1 MVGGE
6 PAVPTRRHFSLA
18 HREKSGITLAMET
31 PTSTPSHLGA
41 RERWVTTALLG
52 LGLITFA
59 IDASNTQLCLPQIMT
74 SMRVDLYEIHWI
86 LTAPGI
92 ARTVVIASTGW
103 LTGLWGPRT
112 LYLICIG
119 SMTLGS
125 LGTMLAWDWPS
136 LIFFRILAG
145 VGGGM
150 IPQLAQ
156 AIFYQIFPPG
166 KRGMALGFA
175 LMGWSI
181 GPAFG
186 PLMGGNL
193 LESTSWRAVYTMTL
207 PLSGLGFVLAWWWL
221 PYLGRP
227 QRRRLDY
234 YGALTMVVAVST
246 LLLALSQ
253 GNREGWDSQYII
265 TLLAIAGVAAVTFV
279 AVELRHPEPLVELRL
294 FSSVPFIMAMVV
306 LFLTTMALRG
316 TGPMFAVLIQRLLGF
331 GPLVAAWSQMPP
343 NLVYGAAVLLVGR
356 LSDRLP
362 TYTLVITGLLMYGA
376 VFVSYRGINEVT
388 TLNMLMTFLIIRF
401 IAEAFIV
408 SPNNLAT
415 LEALPESKVYMATAL
430 SGLLRS
436 IANTM
441 GPAVATVVWD
451 RRYIY
456 HLQQFAENTPEDTF
470 GLTAALS
477 GWQQALQRA
486 GEIAAQIPTQ
496 TMALLQDRLLAEA
509 STAAWQDYFLFNA
522 MLALLCIFPAL
533 PCWRRTKYQ
542 APTVP
547 QPAAA
552 PARAVATR
560 NGMATPQASRHDSR
574 ARTT

>member
-1 MVGGE
+1 
-6 PAVPTRRHFSLA
+6 
-18 HREKSGITLAMET
+18 MET
-31 PTSTPSHLGA
+31 PPRTSSQIGV
-41 RERWVTTALLG
+41 RERWLTTALLG

-59 IDASNTQLCLPQIMT
+59 IDASKTQLCLPQIMT
-74 SMRVDLYEIHWI
+74 NMRVDLYQIHWI

-193 LESTSWRAVYTMTL
+193 LEYASWRAVYTMTL
-207 PLSGLGFVLAWWWL
+207 PLSGLGFILAWWWL

-227 QRRRLDY
+227 QRQRLDY
-234 YGALTMVVAVST
+234 YGALTMTVAVST

-253 GNREGWDSQYII
+253 GNREGWDSQYIL
-265 TLLAIAGVAAVTFV
+265 TLLVMAGVAAVAFV
-279 AVELRHPEPLVELRL
+279 VLELRHPAPLVDLRL
-294 FSSVPFIMAMVV
+294 FGSVPFVMAMVV
-306 LFLTTMALRG
+306 MFLTTLAFRG

-362 TYTLVITGLLMYGA
+362 TYVLVIFGLLMYAA
-376 VFVSYRGINEVT
+376 VFVGYTGINEVT
-388 TLNMLMTFLIIRF
+388 TLGMIMTFLIIRF

-415 LEALPESKVYMATAL
+415 LEACPKARSIWPPRSPDYCAALLTPWGPPSLPCCGTGATPTTC
-430 SGLLRS
+430 SILLRILRWIPWGS
-436 IANTM
+436 RRRSAA
-441 GPAVATVVWD
+441 GSKRCSGQGRWPRRSPPRPWPCCRSVWS
-451 RRYIY
+451 
-456 HLQQFAENTPEDTF
+456 PK
-470 GLTAALS
+470 
-477 GWQQALQRA
+477 
-486 GEIAAQIPTQ
+486 P
-496 TMALLQDRLLAEA
+496 ALLPGKI
-509 STAAWQDYFLFNA
+509 
-522 MLALLCIFPAL
+522 IFCSM
-533 PCWRRTKYQ
+533 PCWPCSAFSPLCPAGGARSIKPRPRPRQRPPQ
-542 APTVP
+542 APMLP
-547 QPAAA
+547 SA
-552 PARAVATR
+552 PVSPHLRRHATTLPPGR
-560 NGMATPQASRHDSR
+560 PEYGVGLA
-574 ARTT
+574 

>member
-1 MVGGE
+1 
-6 PAVPTRRHFSLA
+6 
-18 HREKSGITLAMET
+18 MET
-31 PTSTPSHLGA
+31 PPRTSSQIGV
-41 RERWVTTALLG
+41 RERWLTTALLG

-74 SMRVDLYEIHWI
+74 NMRVDLYQIHWI

-193 LESTSWRAVYTMTL
+193 LESASWRAVYTMTL
-207 PLSGLGFVLAWWWL
+207 PLSGLGFILAWWWL

-227 QRRRLDY
+227 QRQRLDY
-234 YGALTMVVAVST
+234 YGALTMMVAVST

-253 GNREGWDSQYII
+253 GNREGWDSQYIL
-265 TLLAIAGVAAVTFV
+265 TLLVMAGVAAIAFV
-279 AVELRHPEPLVELRL
+279 VLELRHPAPLVDLRL
-294 FSSVPFIMAMVV
+294 FGSAPFVMAMVV
-306 LFLTTMALRG
+306 MFLTTLAFRG

-362 TYTLVITGLLMYGA
+362 TYVLVIFGLLMYA
-376 VFVSYRGINEVT
+376 VVFVGYTGINEVT
-388 TLNMLMTFLIIRF
+388 TLGMIMTFLIIRF

-441 GPAVATVVWD
+441 GPAVATVLWD
-451 RRYIY
+451 RRYTY
-456 HLQQFAENTPEDTF
+456 HLQHFAENTPLDTL
-470 GLTAALS
+470 GLTTALS
-477 GWQQALQRA
+477 RWQQTLHWS
-486 GEIAAQIPTQ
+486 GEMAAQIPTQ
-496 TMALLQDRLLAEA
+496 TMALLQERLLAEA

-522 MLALLCIFPAL
+522 LLAMLSIFPAL
-533 PCWRRTKYQ
+533 PCWRRTNYQ
-542 APTVP
+542 APTTP
-547 QPAAA
+547 QTATTQVTHAAIS
-552 PARAVATR
+552 T
-560 NGMATPQASRHDSR
+560 GISTPQAPHHDTR
-574 ARTT
+574 ARTS

>member
-1 MVGGE
+1 M
-6 PAVPTRRHFSLA
+6 
-18 HREKSGITLAMET
+18 
-31 PTSTPSHLGA
+31 
-41 RERWVTTALLG
+41 
-52 LGLITFA
+52 
-59 IDASNTQLCLPQIMT
+59 C
-74 SMRVDLYEIHWI
+74 
-86 LTAPGI
+86 
-92 ARTVVIASTGW
+92 
-103 LTGLWGPRT
+103 
-112 LYLICIG
+112 ICIG

-193 LESTSWRAVYTMTL
+193 LEYASWRAVYTMTL
-207 PLSGLGFVLAWWWL
+207 PLSGLGFILAWWWL

-227 QRRRLDY
+227 QRQRLDY
-234 YGALTMVVAVST
+234 YGALTMT
-246 LLLALSQ
+246 
-253 GNREGWDSQYII
+253 
-265 TLLAIAGVAAVTFV
+265 
-279 AVELRHPEPLVELRL
+279 
-294 FSSVPFIMAMVV
+294 
-306 LFLTTMALRG
+306 
-316 TGPMFAVLIQRLLGF
+316 
-331 GPLVAAWSQMPP
+331 VAAWSQMPP
-343 NLVYGAAVLLVGR
+343 NLVYGVAVLLVGR

-362 TYTLVITGLLMYGA
+362 TYVLVIFGLLMYAA
-376 VFVSYRGINEVT
+376 VFVGYTGVNEVT
-388 TLNMLMTFLIIRF
+388 TLGMIMTFLIIRF

-415 LEALPESKVYMATAL
+415 LEALPENKVYMATAL

-451 RRYIY
+451 RRYTY
-456 HLQQFAENTPEDTF
+456 HLQQFAENTPLDTF
-470 GLTAALS
+470 GFTAALS
-477 GWQQALQRA
+477 GWQQTLQRA
-486 GEIAAQIPTQ
+486 GEIAGQIPTQ
-496 TMALLQDRLLAEA
+496 TMAMLQDRLLAEA
-509 STAAWQDYFLFNA
+509 GTAAWQDYFLFNA
-522 MLALLCIFPAL
+522 VLALLCVFPAL

-542 APTVP
+542 APTTL

-552 PARAVATR
+552 AARAAAIS
-560 NGMATPQASRHDSR
+560 NGIATPHVSRHDSR
-574 ARTT
+574 ARTS

>member
-1 MVGGE
+1 MALERPGPCLVGGG

-18 HREKSGITLAMET
+18 HREKSGITLAMEM
-31 PTSTPSHLGA
+31 PTNTPSHLGA
-41 RERWVTTALLG
+41 RERWLTTALLG

-59 IDASNTQLCLPQIMT
+59 IDASNTQLILPQVMT

-119 SMTLGS
+119 SMALGS

-136 LIFFRILAG
+136 LIFFRVVAG

-221 PYLGRP
+221 PSLGRP

-234 YGALTMVVAVST
+234 YGALTMVVAVAT

-253 GNREGWDSQYII
+253 GNREGWDSQYIM
-265 TLLAIAGVAAVTFV
+265 TLLAIAGVAAVAFV
-279 AVELRHPEPLVELRL
+279 VVELRHPEPLVELRL

-306 LFLTTMALRG
+306 LFLTTLALRG

-362 TYTLVITGLLMYGA
+362 TYLLVIFGLLMYAA
-376 VFVSYRGINEVT
+376 VFVGYTGINEVT
-388 TLNMLMTFLIIRF
+388 TLGMIMTFLIIRF

-415 LEALPESKVYMATAL
+415 LEALPENKIYMATAL
-430 SGLLRS
+430 TGLLRS

-441 GPAVATVVWD
+441 GTATAAVVWD
-451 RRYIY
+451 VRY
-456 HLQQFAENTPEDTF
+456 HHRVQQYAETTPVD
-470 GLTAALS
+470 AL
-477 GWQQALQRA
+477 GYTTALQGVQQTLQWA
-486 GEIAAQIPTQ
+486 GELAAAIPTQ
-496 TMALLQDRLLAEA
+496 T
-509 STAAWQDYFLFNA
+509 
-522 MLALLCIFPAL
+522 LALMQERLV
-533 PCWRRTKYQ
+533 TE
-542 APTVP
+542 
-547 QPAAA
+547 
-552 PARAVATR
+552 
-560 NGMATPQASRHDSR
+560 
-574 ARTT
+574 

>member
-1 MVGGE
+1 
-6 PAVPTRRHFSLA
+6 
-18 HREKSGITLAMET
+18 MET
-31 PTSTPSHLGA
+31 PTSTPSHIGA
-41 RERWVTTALLG
+41 RDRWVTTALLG
-52 LGLITFA
+52 LGIITFA
-59 IDASNTQLCLPQIMT
+59 IDASNTQLILPQVMT

-119 SMTLGS
+119 SMALGS

-136 LIFFRILAG
+136 LIFFRVLAG

-186 PLMGGNL
+186 PIMGGNL

-221 PYLGRP
+221 PSLGRP

-253 GNREGWDSQYII
+253 GNREGWDSQYIM
-265 TLLAIAGVAAVTFV
+265 TLLAIAGVAAVAFV
-279 AVELRHPEPLVELRL
+279 VVELRHPEPLVELRL
-294 FSSVPFIMAMVV
+294 FSSVPFIMAMAV
-306 LFLTTMALRG
+306 LFLTTMMFRG
-316 TGPMFAVLIQRLLGF
+316 TGPMLAVLMQRLLGF
-331 GPLVAAWSQMPP
+331 GPLVVAWAQMPP
-343 NLVYGAAVLLVGR
+343 NLIYGVAVLMVGR

-362 TYTLVITGLLMYGA
+362 TYVLVISGLLMYAA
-376 VFVSYRGINEVT
+376 VFVGFTGINEVT
-388 TLNMLMTFLIIRF
+388 TFGMFMTFLIVRF

-415 LEALPESKVYMATAL
+415 LEALPESQVYMATAL

-441 GPAVATVVWD
+441 GPALATVMWD
-451 RRYIY
+451 RRYTH
-456 HLQQFAENTPEDTF
+456 HLQHFAENTPLDAVGF
-470 GLTAALS
+470 TAAL
-477 GWQQALQRA
+477 GRVQQTLQWS

-522 MLALLCIFPAL
+522 LLALLTLFPAL

-542 APTVP
+542 APTTP
-547 QPAAA
+547 QTTTTPAHS
-552 PARAVATR
+552 AVTS
-560 NGMATPQASRHDSR
+560 NGIPTPQASRHDSP
-574 ARTT
+574 ARTS